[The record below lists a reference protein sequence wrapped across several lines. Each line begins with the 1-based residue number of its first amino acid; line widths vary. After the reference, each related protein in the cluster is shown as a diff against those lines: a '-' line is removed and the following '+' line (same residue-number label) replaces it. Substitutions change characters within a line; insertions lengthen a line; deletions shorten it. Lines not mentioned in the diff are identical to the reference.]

1 MREQILTT
9 GHWLASLVMVDS
21 WCVCYAYIKPTSNN
35 IQAVLIIRFSIIP
48 SHFSTA
54 VFSTC
59 NVKFWYFAIATF
71 LTLPKQIIL
80 VYVGVLLV
88 QETKDNTINAI
99 VLGITFLTTIVAG
112 LYIYVKMQ
120 KTKKILLEE
129 QVARLDD
136 KQTLATDFSP
146 DFHPE
151 ENFWRPQSF
160 SGNINNLRPPEPT
173 RWQDGTYEMDDT
185 RRLNAKPAEFI

>member
-1 MREQILTT
+1 M
-9 GHWLASLVMVDS
+9 
-21 WCVCYAYIKPTSNN
+21 
-35 IQAVLIIRFSIIP
+35 VLIIRFSIIP

-59 NVKFWYFAIATF
+59 NVKFWSFAIATF

-112 LYIYVKMQ
+112 LYIYVKMR
-120 KTKKILLEE
+120 KAKKILLEE
-129 QVARLDD
+129 QAARLDA
-136 KQTLATDFSP
+136 KQTLASDFSP
-146 DFHPE
+146 DIHPE
-151 ENFWRPQSF
+151 ENFWQLQSF
-160 SGNINNLRPPEPT
+160 SGNANNLRPPEPT
-173 RWQDGTYEMDDT
+173 RWQDETYEMDDT